1 MRETNL
7 STYGT
12 FHAQMGTYEK
22 SGPSRQNT
30 ILPSLIESRGKVK
43 NRLKMQRVCEEARSE
58 VNGCTS
64 SSSTR
69 WLDTNPFGCLEPK
82 RMKWRIQFTRS
93 LVWIAFLPFQAA
105 LCSKQQKTTNRRR
118 KKRKK
123 SRTRWDSN
131 PQPLGP
137 KPNAL
142 SVAPRDHSCT
152 HYVKSLYIR
161 KLHTERTGLLLSFH
175 FLRPKQGNTSLR
187 LQEKKKKALRE
198 DRTPDLSLTKRVLY
212 RLSY

>member
-1 MRETNL
+1 MRDQVLPVTVRRSCSHTKE
-7 STYGT
+7 SVP
-12 FHAQMGTYEK
+12 AR
-22 SGPSRQNT
+22 PS
-30 ILPSLIESRGKVK
+30 
-43 NRLKMQRVCEEARSE
+43 QREEAIE
-58 VNGCTS
+58 EEG
-64 SSSTR
+64 
-69 WLDTNPFGCLEPK
+69 
-82 RMKWRIQFTRS
+82 
-93 LVWIAFLPFQAA
+93 
-105 LCSKQQKTTNRRR
+105 
-118 KKRKK
+118 KRKD
-123 SRTRWDSN
+123 RTRWDSN